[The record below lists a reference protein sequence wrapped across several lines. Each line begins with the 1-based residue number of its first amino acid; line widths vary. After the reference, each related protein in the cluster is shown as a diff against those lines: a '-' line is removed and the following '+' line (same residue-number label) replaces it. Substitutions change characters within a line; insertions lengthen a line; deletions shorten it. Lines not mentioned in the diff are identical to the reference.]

1 MKESEQ
7 RRWKRDLDLARRFM
21 APKHR
26 VWRRLLKAYRME
38 YEHLGIAN
46 IVKFSRFYPLTRQL
60 LASISFRYP
69 HIMAAVEKPQFAQHA
84 DIIAET
90 ANAANKVME
99 VKPEVQQALFDA
111 LYCFL
116 GWIKFDYNPPG
127 NEDIIAPYVTADSM
141 QNDMVSV
148 RRVSPFNIYVDPLTP
163 PHKMSDARWIAE
175 DMLVPLEFVQKDQR
189 FKNFKHRIKALS
201 MDESDDFLSN
211 MQDSSVSED
220 GESLMQE
227 ARGNGEMVL
236 LTEVHDR
243 IHGKRITFAQGIE
256 EPIEEIDHPFLEMD
270 PVTIPDPVTG
280 EPLMT
285 GEMVP
290 TGAWLVKGGFP
301 YPAIRF
307 DMSDGLDGLYGLP
320 MMGYVEDEQKI
331 QLESVSRRADLL
343 KRFPRI
349 LLGQKSEK
357 DENDV
362 VAGQLETAQ
371 DGTILWVNDVNN
383 GFREMPMG
391 NVPMDQLGLERTAR
405 EEEEQ
410 VLQVGG
416 VALAGGSS
424 MTATQ
429 SSLVASF
436 GQLNREW
443 LQDAVSKTYEVI
455 AINTLR
461 IMSDERYTPDE
472 LITSISNGD
481 QSYSTVITS
490 DILKVPFTIHIEAN
504 SMRPLFE
511 QMEREDTLAL
521 VNTLASRPEVN
532 QMELIKMVLRTFKV
546 SNPDKLIGQT
556 EKATATRKAQLENQ
570 FMAGRLQDPGVL
582 PTDDHQAEIAAHGK
596 WQEDPAITQLLQQ
609 LAQANPQAFQQ
620 FQQVMQAHMQGHAQ
634 AQQQK
639 MQGGGGRAS
648 TKTVPSIAD
657 VNSQANNITSTV
669 RSNAQRTAQ
678 AVSNNPDQN

>member
-1 MKESEQ
+1 MKQEEQ
-7 RRWKRDLDLARRFM
+7 QRWKRDLELARRFM
-21 APKHR
+21 APKHKI
-26 VWRRLLKAYRME
+26 WRRLLKYYRME
-38 YEHLGIAN
+38 YEQLGIDN
-46 IVKFSRFYPLTRQL
+46 IVRFSRFYPLTRQL

-69 HIMAAVEKPQFAQHA
+69 HILASVEKPTIAQHA
-84 DIIAET
+84 EIIAET

-148 RRVSPFNIYVDPLTP
+148 RRVSPFNMYVDPLTP
-163 PHKMSDARWIAE
+163 PHKMSEARWIAE
-175 DMLVPLEFVQKDQR
+175 DMLVPLEFAKKDKR
-189 FKNFKHRIKALS
+189 FAEFKHRLKPLTH
-201 MDESDDFLSN
+201 DESDDLLDN
-211 MQDSSVSED
+211 MQGDMVED
-220 GESLMQE
+220 TDGLLQE
-227 ARGNGEMVL
+227 AKTNGEMLL

-243 IHGKRITFAQGIE
+243 IHGKRNTFAKGID

-270 PVTIPDPVTG
+270 PITIPDPVTG

-301 YPAIRF
+301 YHSIRF
-307 DMSDGLDGLYGLP
+307 DMTDGLDGLYGLP

-331 QLESVSRRADLL
+331 QLESVTRRADLL
-343 KRFPRI
+343 KRYPRL

-357 DENDV
+357 DENEV
-362 VAGQLETAQ
+362 MAGQIEDAK

-383 GFREMPMG
+383 AFREMQMG
-391 NVPMDQLGLERTAR
+391 NVPQDQLGIERTAR

-416 VALAGGSS
+416 VALAGGSK

-443 LQDAVSKTYEVI
+443 LQDAVSNTYEAI

-461 IMSDERYTPDE
+461 IMSDRRYLPEE
-472 LITSISNGD
+472 LITSISEGD
-481 QSYSTVITS
+481 ESYMQVITS
-490 DILKVPFTIHIEAN
+490 DILKVPFKIHIEAN

-511 QMEREDTLAL
+511 QLEREDTLAL
-521 VNTLASRPEVN
+521 VNTLANRPEVN
-532 QMELIKMVLRTFKV
+532 QMELVKMVLRTFRV

-556 EKATATRKAQLENQ
+556 ERATATRKAQLENQ

-582 PTDDHQAEIAAHGK
+582 PTDDHQTEMQAHQQ
-596 WQEDPAITQLLQQ
+596 WQADPAITQLLQQ
-609 LAQANPQAFQQ
+609 MAQSNPQAFQQ

-639 MQGGGGRAS
+639 MSGGGGGGSA
-648 TKTVPSIAD
+648 KTVPSISD
-657 VNSQANNITSTV
+657 INSQASNITSTV
-669 RSNAQRTAQ
+669 RSNAQKVGQ
-678 AVSNNPDQN
+678 AVTNNPDQN